1 MRGVADALL
10 PFVDA
15 WSVDI
20 DAPASVVWD
29 AVLASAPG
37 TQAGLTRRALAAL
50 LGADPAA
57 SNGLASHALG
67 AERPGF
73 AVCEVVPPVTYALT
87 GRHRFAVYQLV
98 FRIDKRG
105 PGRSRL
111 TAETFATF
119 PGTAG
124 RLYRMLLMDAKLHA
138 LVMWFMVRRV
148 RRRAEATLR
157 RQGALSS

>member
-1 MRGVADALL
+1 MSEDALL

-20 DAPASVVWD
+20 DAPPRVVWD

-37 TQAGLTRRALAAL
+37 ARAGVARRAFAAL

-57 SNGLASHALG
+57 SNGLASHVLG

-73 AVCEVVPPVTYALT
+73 MVCEVVPPVTYALA
-87 GRHRFAVYQLV
+87 GRHRFATYQLV
-98 FRIDKRG
+98 FRIEQRG
-105 PGRSRL
+105 PGQSRL

-124 RLYRMLLMDAKLHA
+124 RLYRMILMDAKLHA
-138 LVMWFMVRRV
+138 LVMWSMVRRV
-148 RRRAEATLR
+148 RRCAEATLR
-157 RQGALSS
+157 RQGAPSS

>member
-1 MRGVADALL
+1 MAAGALL

-20 DAPASVVWD
+20 DAPARVVWD
-29 AVLASAPG
+29 TVLATAPG
-37 TQAGLTRRALAAL
+37 TRGGPVRRAIAIL
-50 LGADPAA
+50 LKADPAD
-57 SNGLASHALG
+57 SNGMASHALG

-73 AVCEVVPPVTYALT
+73 AVCEVVAPVTYALA
-87 GRHRFAVYQLV
+87 GQHRFATYQLV
-98 FRIDKRG
+98 FRIDQRG

-119 PGTAG
+119 PGTGG
-124 RLYRMLLMDAKLHA
+124 RLYRMFLMDAKLHA
-138 LVMWFMVRRV
+138 LVMWMMVRRV

-157 RQGALSS
+157 RQGAVSS